1 MNVSDE
7 REQSLK
13 RRGPPSL
20 NPCFSGSSVLE
31 MCIHRQ
37 AHNVFIKKDIIILF
51 ILLQL
56 KWIMKNYRSYQWSS
70 GEHRLQLSFNNIIPM
85 CFTLLHSVD
94 DAII

>member
-7 REQSLK
+7 REQSLQ

-37 AHNVFIKKDIIILF
+37 AHNVFIKKEHYYFVYF
-51 ILLQL
+51 IA
-56 KWIMKNYRSYQWSS
+56 IEMDH
-70 GEHRLQLSFNNIIPM
+70 EELSVIPVV
-85 CFTLLHSVD
+85 FR
-94 DAII
+94 